1 MFNFFCNQFLVFFF
15 LLSIN
20 VQLVHFFFFFFTL
33 SSCDATAIE
42 THLFLSLL
50 NKTALISDKFPNN
63 FNNSSTETKPK
74 KKKKNYQKWT
84 TTKNKKKT
92 WNNWM
97 EFEFFCLNLVCAEM
111 WGPHLLA
118 AQTLALDWR
127 ARAAWNILRRRRA
140 ASGQCC
146 R

>member
-20 VQLVHFFFFFFTL
+20 VQLVHFFFFFSINVQLVHFFFFFTL

-74 KKKKNYQKWT
+74 KKKKI
-84 TTKNKKKT
+84 TKNEQQQKTKKKLGIIE
-92 WNNWM
+92 WNLN
-97 EFEFFCLNLVCAEM
+97 FFV
-111 WGPHLLA
+111 
-118 AQTLALDWR
+118 
-127 ARAAWNILRRRRA
+127 
-140 ASGQCC
+140 
-146 R
+146 